1 MLIFKRF
8 LMKMIEYYPN
18 FFILIGFFLKCRL
31 TCTSTLLNIFV
42 IVTCKHVYIGLYN
55 ILHYTHDKILPQCNA
70 DFAKKIDFICI
81 SICINIISRLLRQ
94 HLHLYLIIQLIHLIN
109 MNDIEKWKWNI
120 LSVFPCRWARSN
132 SSSNIFLS
140 L

>member
-1 MLIFKRF
+1 MLHFQKIFN
-8 LMKMIEYYPN
+8 EDVYYPN
-18 FFILIGFFLKCRL
+18 FFILMVFFLKCRL
-31 TCTSTLLNIFV
+31 TYTSTLLNILNFV
-42 IVTCKHVYIGLYN
+42 VVTCIYRSSQHFCITRIIKYWH
-55 ILHYTHDKILPQCNA
+55 NA
-70 DFAKKIDFICI
+70 TQTSPKIDFICI

-120 LSVFPCRWARSN
+120 KHIPRRWARSN
-132 SSSNIFLS
+132 SSSSMFFS